1 MIRTQD
7 EVVARIHEVQIDCLW
22 EFATEIL
29 VAYLDFEHA
38 RGFLRP
44 EVTSVGWT
52 QLDPADRRAIE
63 AALKEYLGF
72 AWGKALDHRGLS
84 AGRSI
89 DKLGAWAWLLGDEEA
104 VAVLADESRYT
115 PYGVPMLA
123 HLSTRYG
130 VPIPAGEVASRMSRG
145 LACHADC
152 EECLS

>member
-7 EVVARIHEVQIDCLW
+7 EVVARIREVQIDRLW

-44 EVTSVGWT
+44 EVTSAGWI
-52 QLDPADRRAIE
+52 QLDPADRQAIR
-63 AALKEYLGF
+63 AALREYLHF
-72 AWGKALDHRGLS
+72 AWKKVLDHRGLS

-89 DKLGAWAWLLGDEEA
+89 DKLGAWAWLLGDDEV

-115 PYGVPMLA
+115 PYGAPMLA
-123 HLSTRYG
+123 YLSTRYS